1 MKKRS
6 RRGRPYRSLSQSIL
20 GVQLDLRDLMRQVNA
35 QLLILRMSK
44 NKEYYTHTPP
54 PTSPTSTR
62 SALDLI
68 LSSSLSTTNIPADTP
83 GRNQLS
89 LRNISRS
96 STSQWGTVLKG
107 YVILRDLERY
117 LSRLV
122 RDYTLLRAKS

>member
-54 PTSPTSTR
+54 PTSPASTR

-68 LSSSLSTTNIPADTP
+68 LSSSLSTTNIPGDTP
-83 GRNQLS
+83 GRNELS
-89 LRNISRS
+89 LRNIPRS
-96 STSQWGTVLKG
+96 STSQWESVLKG